1 MEDFYLLLVNQVVV
15 EALMLVSINSHC
27 FNYSVDQVV
36 IHVLGVLIS
45 QHELSFTVVH
55 NKYQVF
61 VFGHLNLMLSVVDDI
76 HLVHD
81 TIIRL
86 ADYLVA
92 VLHQPK
98 FSNLVH
104 ALLSCFRS

>member
-1 MEDFYLLLVNQVVV
+1 MVV

-27 FNYSVDQVV
+27 LNYSINQIV

-45 QHELSFTVVH
+45 QHELSLAVMH
-55 NKYQVF
+55 HEDQVL
-61 VFGHLNLMLSVVDDI
+61 VFSHLNLMLGIVDDI

-98 FSNLVH
+98 FFDLVH
-104 ALLSCFRS
+104 ALLSSSCS